1 MNEHQINNGHP
12 VSVVI
17 ADDHPI
23 FRQAIRQALEQASS
37 RYHIQEASDFDAL
50 DALLAAD
57 SSHDL
62 VLLDLFMPGV
72 EGFSGLL
79 YLGKAYPDL
88 PVVMISAN
96 EDPAVMQRAV
106 EHGAS
111 GYIPKSSSVTQ
122 IITAISTVL
131 NGGLWLP
138 EQARHPARGISSAEA
153 EAAERLR
160 TLTPQQFRV
169 LNMMCRGLANKNIAD
184 QLDLAEAT
192 VKVHVTAIM
201 RKLGVTNRTQAV
213 LLANRLVAN
222 SPVSLQDSAE

>member
-1 MNEHQINNGHP
+1 MNNCQLTDTEA
-12 VSVVI
+12 VRVVI

-23 FRQAIRQALEQASS
+23 FRQAIRQALGQACTECE
-37 RYHIQEASDFDAL
+37 ILEAKDFDAL
-50 DALLAAD
+50 VALLDED
-57 SSHDL
+57 SDHDL

-96 EDPAVMQRAV
+96 EDPAVMQRAIDC
-106 EHGAS
+106 GAS
-111 GYIPKSSSVTQ
+111 GYIPKSSSVSS
-122 IITAISTVL
+122 IMEAVGTVL
-131 NGGLWLP
+131 KGGVWLP
-138 EQARHPARGISSAEA
+138 VGSDVPTRGLSTAEA
-153 EAAERLR
+153 EAAERLQQ
-160 TLTPQQFRV
+160 LTPQQFRV

-213 LLANRLVAN
+213 LMANRLAASEPAN
-222 SPVSLQDSAE
+222 PQD

>member
-1 MNEHQINNGHP
+1 MNQCQINNGNP

-23 FRQAIRQALEQASS
+23 FRQAIRQALDPICANPACE
-37 RYHIQEASDFDAL
+37 IIEAQDFDCL
-50 DALLAAD
+50 DALLSKD
-57 SSHDL
+57 SDHDL

-96 EDPAVMQRAV
+96 EDPAVMQRAIDY
-106 EHGAS
+106 GAS
-111 GYIPKSSSVTQ
+111 GYIPKSASVTT
-122 IITAISTVL
+122 IIEAISTVL
-131 NGGLWLP
+131 QGGVWLP
-138 EQARHPARGISSAEA
+138 VEAGPSTRGTSPTET
-153 EAAERLR
+153 EAAERLQR
-160 TLTPQQFRV
+160 LTPQQFRV

-184 QLDLAEAT
+184 QLELAEAT

-201 RKLGVTNRTQAV
+201 RKLDVTNRTQAV
-213 LLANRLVAN
+213 LIANRLAVGEPAN
-222 SPVSLQDSAE
+222 PQE

>member
-1 MNEHQINNGHP
+1 VSKNQLIKDGD

-23 FRQAIRQALEQASS
+23 FRQAIRQALEQACEQCDIS
-37 RYHIQEASDFDAL
+37 EANDFDAL
-50 DALLAAD
+50 DALLEQHSD
-57 SSHDL
+57 YDM
-62 VLLDLFMPGV
+62 VLLDLYMPGV

-79 YLGKAYPDL
+79 YLGRAYPDL

-96 EDPAVMQRAV
+96 EDPEVMQRAV
-106 EHGAS
+106 DYGAS
-111 GYIPKSSSVTQ
+111 GYIPKSSSVTE
-122 IITAISTVL
+122 IIEAISAVL
-131 NGGLWLP
+131 NGDVWM
-138 EQARHPARGISSAEA
+138 PAKASMASNGVSTAEA
-153 EAAERLR
+153 QAAERLR
-160 TLTPQQFRV
+160 QLTPQQFRV

-213 LLANRLVAN
+213 LMSSRLSASEPANPN
-222 SPVSLQDSAE
+222 

>member
-1 MNEHQINNGHP
+1 VNRCALNNGQP

-23 FRQAIRQALEQASS
+23 FRQAIRLAMEQACSEC
-37 RYHIQEASDFDAL
+37 RILEANDFDAL
-50 DALLAAD
+50 DALLQDD
-57 SSHDL
+57 SDHDL

-79 YLGKAYPDL
+79 YLGKAYTDL

-96 EDPAVMQRAV
+96 EDPAVMQRALDY
-106 EHGAS
+106 GAS
-111 GYIPKSSSVTQ
+111 GYIPKSSSVTD
-122 IITAISTVL
+122 IIDAISTVL
-131 NGGLWLP
+131 QGEIWMPAVAAKPGRGLS
-138 EQARHPARGISSAEA
+138 AAEA
-153 EAAERLR
+153 QAAERLQQ
-160 TLTPQQFRV
+160 LTPQQFRV

-213 LLANRLVAN
+213 LMANRLAASEPGN
-222 SPVSLQDSAE
+222 PQAD

>member
-1 MNEHQINNGHP
+1 MNRCALNNGQP

-23 FRQAIRQALEQASS
+23 FRQAIRLALEQACNEC
-37 RYHIQEASDFDAL
+37 RILEANDFDAL
-50 DALLAAD
+50 DALLQRD
-57 SSHDL
+57 SDHDL

-79 YLGKAYPDL
+79 YLGKAYADL

-96 EDPAVMQRAV
+96 EDPAVMQRALDC
-106 EHGAS
+106 GAS
-111 GYIPKSSSVTQ
+111 GYIPKSSSVTD
-122 IITAISTVL
+122 IIDAISTVL
-131 NGGLWLP
+131 QGELWMPAVATQPGRGLS
-138 EQARHPARGISSAEA
+138 AAEA
-153 EAAERLR
+153 QAAERLQQ
-160 TLTPQQFRV
+160 LTPQQFRV

-213 LLANRLVAN
+213 LMANRLAASEPGN
-222 SPVSLQDSAE
+222 PQTG